1 MATTQRFQATGL
13 TCGHCARAVSEEL
26 LALEGVRE
34 ADVEVV
40 EGGTSL
46 VTVVTERELAD
57 DEVTGALTEA
67 GDYQLVRA

>member
-40 EGGTSL
+40 ENGASL
-46 VTVVTERELAD
+46 VTVVTERELPD
-57 DEVTGALTEA
+57 DEVTAALTEA
-67 GDYQLVRA
+67 GDYQLLRT

>member
-1 MATTQRFQATGL
+1 M
-13 TCGHCARAVSEEL
+13 SEEL

-57 DEVTGALTEA
+57 DEVIAALTEA